1 MNKMSTARSSGS
13 VRLMAYESLDPE
25 EKEYHRIMYEK
36 CLTDQELEHISNAYE
51 AVYPNNRIIH
61 NSRFCK
67 EFKTL
72 VINGVEYISEKSR
85 FQRSPIFAHWPSLT
99 RNIDTTGDAP
109 YQIGNVLSFFRH
121 MVTLENETGAKS
133 VTTLLAHVMK
143 NTPSA
148 VFFIVPLSCV
158 GHFSMP

>member
-1 MNKMSTARSSGS
+1 MSTARSSDS

-85 FQRSPIFAHWPSLT
+85 FQRSPIFAHWPSLQEILT
-99 RNIDTTGDAP
+99 LQVTHRTK
-109 YQIGNVLSFFRH
+109 LEMCCRFF
-121 MVTLENETGAKS
+121 V
-133 VTTLLAHVMK
+133 
-143 NTPSA
+143 
-148 VFFIVPLSCV
+148 IW
-158 GHFSMP
+158 